1 MENLAFLGPLLFIA
15 GAAVVIL
22 AIIAVVQDLRQERKY
37 GYRQAFYTIVT
48 LVMLVMAVGSG
59 ISLMVIG
66 LKQAFPS
73 AKTFTQRM
81 NTPPAPYLMGAPEKG
96 ITVTTPYNC
105 TGDCQFTAIDKQN
118 FSDWKTQYQSWK
130 DSSNVNAQLRRDL
143 AGGLSLFLVS
153 LPLYLLFL
161 RWMNRGAKEEL
172 GQHQRPSPLRSV
184 YFYGVA
190 FGGLV
195 MAVVG
200 GAMLLNTVLKV
211 ALHTTSTNV
220 VSMPTTVSSTA
231 VAADSV
237 VACATK
243 CGFSEADV
251 ALVNEWKTVNAAA
264 LEAQKK
270 NAGATANDLANTIP
284 YVVFGLPLFWY
295 HFVRIRKETQSAA
308 GPQNSKPVM

>member
-15 GAAVVIL
+15 GAAVVVL

-59 ISLMVIG
+59 ISLTVIG

-81 NTPPAPYLMGAPEKG
+81 NTPPAPYLVGAPEKG
-96 ITVTTPYNC
+96 AAITTPYTC
-105 TGDCQFTAIDKQN
+105 ASDCQFTAADKQN

-130 DSSNVNAQLRRDL
+130 DSTNVNTQLRRDL
-143 AGGLSLFLVS
+143 AGGLSFFLVS
-153 LPLYLLFL
+153 LPLYIFFL

-200 GAMLLNTVLKV
+200 GAMLLNTAFKVILK
-211 ALHTTSTNV
+211 TTSVNYSGPTMVN
-220 VSMPTTVSSTA
+220 SMTVP
-231 VAADSV
+231 ADSV
-237 VACATK
+237 VACADK
-243 CGFSEADV
+243 CGFTADDV
-251 ALVNEWKTVNAAA
+251 ALVKEWKEANAAA
-264 LEAQKK
+264 LTKQSSA
-270 NAGATANDLANTIP
+270 AGATANDLANTIP
-284 YVVFGLPLFWY
+284 YVVLGIPLFWY
-295 HFVRIRKETQSAA
+295 HFVRIRKETQTAS
-308 GPQNSKPVM
+308 GPQNPQPAV